1 MPRNVGDIDKWL
13 RIIAG
18 LLILGLGAFGPL
30 GWWGLLGIVPLAT
43 GVMGSCPAYSLMGMN
58 TCQRR
63 M

>member
-1 MPRNVGDIDKWL
+1 MPQNVGDIDKWL

-18 LLILGLGAFGPL
+18 LLILGLGVFGPL
-30 GWWGLLGIVPLAT
+30 GWWGVPGIVPLAT
-43 GVMGSCPAYSLMGMN
+43 RLMGGCPAYSLIGMN